1 MVREL
6 REIVDYYNEAKIKFK
21 NSIKKAV
28 EILTDVENC
37 YCQFAEEVG
46 GLCSFGV

>member
-1 MVREL
+1 MQKPKKKR
-6 REIVDYYNEAKIKFK
+6 
-21 NSIKKAV
+21 KKAV

-46 GLCSFGV
+46 GLCSFGI